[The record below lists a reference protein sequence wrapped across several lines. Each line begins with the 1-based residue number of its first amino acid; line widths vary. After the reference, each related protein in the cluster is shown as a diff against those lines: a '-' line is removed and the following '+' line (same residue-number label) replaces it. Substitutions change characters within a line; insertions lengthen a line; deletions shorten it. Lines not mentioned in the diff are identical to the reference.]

1 MSYMFVPST
10 NVSLHMKHPIP
21 LKSCD
26 VVTGRALEMEPGT
39 RELQMRRV
47 RTRARK
53 GRVHVATRGL
63 GGAKPGAW
71 DTVGKSLSLE
81 SGDRR
86 RGSRCVTHI
95 PPLSIRVLPIRRILE
110 MHRLSGECDD

>member
-26 VVTGRALEMEPGT
+26 VVTGRALEMEPGIP
-39 RELQMRRV
+39 ELQMRRV

-53 GRVHVATRGL
+53 GRVHVTTRGL

-71 DTVGKSLSLE
+71 DTVGKSLSC
-81 SGDRR
+81 GVRR
-86 RGSRCVTHI
+86 SETGFQVRHSH
-95 PPLSIRVLPIRRILE
+95 PPTQHP
-110 MHRLSGECDD
+110 CPPN